1 MDDSPVQKLRI
12 WHGPE
17 SNQACGPVDVS
28 SAGLQAES
36 FANRLYRQEALAHA
50 KRSRRPSLSVEPFS
64 LEWFLRIEHDRH
76 VRHGPWLPKLLEFSK
91 HAGDTLLAMGEGLGT
106 DWLQFA
112 RHGAQVIV
120 ASSSAEQLAIVRR
133 HFDLRGMRAR
143 FVHTSAK
150 ALPLESGS
158 IDVVCMTGWTGDD
171 RDPSQATS
179 EIHRVLK
186 AGGKVICVVPARF
199 DVSYWDA
206 ACFPWK
212 SWGRKPNNPRDLSFS
227 GRDLRRL
234 FHRFAAHR
242 IRKRHLKRVDVP
254 HLWRWMPIGVLE
266 RLMGRTLILKAF
278 KPVSASLSARAA
290 A

>member
-1 MDDSPVQKLRI
+1 MDDASVQKLRI

-17 SNQACGPVDVS
+17 GDQVSAPAEISPFQPQADT
-28 SAGLQAES
+28 
-36 FANRLYRQEALAHA
+36 FANRLYRHESLAQPKRGRSPSAL
-50 KRSRRPSLSVEPFS
+50 VEPFS

-91 HAGDTLLAMGEGLGT
+91 HSGETLLALGDGLGT

-120 ASSSAEQLAIVRR
+120 ASSSAEQLAMVQR
-133 HFDLRGMRAR
+133 HFDLRGMKGR
-143 FVHTSAK
+143 FVHASAS

-158 IDVVCMTGWTGDD
+158 IDVVCLTGGIGDD
-171 RDPSQATS
+171 PSATAS

-186 AGGKVICVVPARF
+186 AGGKIICVVPARF
-199 DVSYWDA
+199 DVSYWEA

-212 SWGRKPNNPRDLSFS
+212 FWRRKRNQPSTGQFS
-227 GRDLRRL
+227 ARDLRRV
-234 FHRFAAHR
+234 FNRFGEHR
-242 IRKRHLKRVDVP
+242 IHKRHLRRADIP
-254 HLWRWMPIGVLE
+254 HLWRWIPIAVLA

-278 KPVSASLSARAA
+278 KPVAASLAMRVAA
-290 A
+290 